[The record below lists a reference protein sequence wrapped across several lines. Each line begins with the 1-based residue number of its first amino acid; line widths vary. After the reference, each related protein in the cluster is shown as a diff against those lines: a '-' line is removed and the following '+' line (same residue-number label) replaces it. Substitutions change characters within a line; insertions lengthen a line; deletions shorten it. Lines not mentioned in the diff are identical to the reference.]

1 MKLLLALLLT
11 IASFGTSAATIA
23 TMQND
28 AGGVTV
34 LTSSHSSTCTGV
46 MYVAFANSKGG
57 GRTLFGCWSF
67 ADDFVFI
74 TWADRTTSSYPL
86 SDFTL
91 TEPAP

>member
-1 MKLLLALLLT
+1 MKRLLVILLMA
-11 IASFGTSAATIA
+11 ASFCTQAASVA

-46 MYVAFANSKGG
+46 MYVAFANSRGG

-86 SDFTL
+86 SQFALNEDFR
-91 TEPAP
+91 